1 MTKIAAKHK
10 NIDTN
15 PKKIDS
21 NRQEIDSNCQKIA
34 TNRVI
39 GLSKTLEKDTYN
51 KSHSFELLLFSIK
64 QIIY

>member
-21 NRQEIDSNCQKIA
+21 NRQEIDTKS
-34 TNRVI
+34 VI
-39 GLSKTLEKDTYN
+39 GLSKKLDKDTYN
-51 KSHSFELLLFSIK
+51 KSHSFELLLFSINRN
-64 QIIY
+64 